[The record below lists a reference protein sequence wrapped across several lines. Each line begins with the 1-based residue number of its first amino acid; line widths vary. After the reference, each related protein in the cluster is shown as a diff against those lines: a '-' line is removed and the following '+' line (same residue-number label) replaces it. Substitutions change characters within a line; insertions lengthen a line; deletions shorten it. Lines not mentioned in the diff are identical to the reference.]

1 MTSLTPVSPGSAA
14 RMALAAEPAPPSMAS
29 MAHLRFDRALSE
41 LQQLDPRAR
50 VALDNESGLATGI
63 DGTFKMPMPPA
74 ARSLPGSDR
83 AAAAAVIFLD
93 RFGGLFGIP
102 GWHVLSPLSASPL
115 GRSVW
120 FAFEAKLGDS
130 IVTAHVC
137 ADEDTV
143 KYVRIERP

>member
-1 MTSLTPVSPGSAA
+1 MTPRTPTSDGSAA
-14 RMALAAEPAPPSMAS
+14 RISLAAEPAPATLHMS
-29 MAHLRFDRALSE
+29 HVRFDRALGE
-41 LQQLDPRAR
+41 LQQLDSRAR
-50 VALDNESGLATGI
+50 VALDADTGLATGI
-63 DGTFKMPMPPA
+63 DGTFRMPMPPA

-83 AAAAAVIFLD
+83 AAAASVIFLD

-120 FAFEAKLGDS
+120 FAFEAQVGNDV
-130 IVTAHVC
+130 ITAHVC

-143 KYVRIERP
+143 KYVRIER